1 VVSDETLV
9 QDNDEAP
16 SDFRQ
21 AMVGSLVEA
30 QVVATGAK
38 SELDISTLGWYNSVK
53 ATTGGLK
60 MAARKA
66 HHGFDKRPDL
76 RAEQKVRERETLD
89 KMNERAKSEGRPSAD
104 ELLQSMFATV
114 AAEIQRSDELSTMEI
129 AIHLLRYGS
138 HIAGLVSGELPS
150 FVLKQAAMMQEQDEA
165 ISELTRVFDAALGG
179 SFVVVDVD
187 ATEPANLQDLLGSM
201 VKQPPKEGV

>member
-1 VVSDETLV
+1 
-9 QDNDEAP
+9 
-16 SDFRQ
+16 
-21 AMVGSLVEA
+21 
-30 QVVATGAK
+30 
-38 SELDISTLGWYNSVK
+38 
-53 ATTGGLK
+53 

-104 ELLQSMFATV
+104 ELLQSMFTTV